1 MSCSVE
7 NAVGEHTL
15 FFVYNG
21 EGEDDLMEIQSWQ
34 FTEKEPQPEVDKTAL
49 KEAIDKASEIN
60 SSEYT
65 NASLEKLYEALEAA
79 KDVYEDETAEQAAV
93 DEAAAALN
101 AAIDGLEKL
110 PEVDPGTDPDK
121 PGTTPGDDT
130 DKPGTK
136 PGDDADKP
144 GTSGKPGSGSQNQGG
159 SAATGDPAEMTV
171 WAVLL
176 LAGAGGAA
184 AAYTWKRKSRKA

>member
-1 MSCSVE
+1 MRRQLFRRAIDALEKAPVE
-7 NAVGEHTL
+7 GPKA
-15 FFVYNG
+15 
-21 EGEDDLMEIQSWQ
+21 
-34 FTEKEPQPEVDKTAL
+34 DKTAL
-49 KEAIDKASEIN
+49 KEAIDKASAVD
-60 SSEYT
+60 SSKYT
-65 NASLEKLYEALEAA
+65 TASLEKLYAALDTAQTL
-79 KDVYEDETAEQAAV
+79 YEDETAEQAAV

-101 AAIDGLEKL
+101 AAINGLEKL